1 MGKRSAPPLP
11 AQRLSLGYK
20 NRSILMLT
28 QSGVVL
34 KKTKVDNAALERG
47 RATLCPPSQP
57 ANYREPFW
65 FFTQSLRLA
74 TKRRARYSQNAPF
87 GSKPIG
93 YGLVWHQDSINHVNH
108 TVGLVDIGD

>member
-1 MGKRSAPPLP
+1 
-11 AQRLSLGYK
+11 
-20 NRSILMLT
+20 MLT